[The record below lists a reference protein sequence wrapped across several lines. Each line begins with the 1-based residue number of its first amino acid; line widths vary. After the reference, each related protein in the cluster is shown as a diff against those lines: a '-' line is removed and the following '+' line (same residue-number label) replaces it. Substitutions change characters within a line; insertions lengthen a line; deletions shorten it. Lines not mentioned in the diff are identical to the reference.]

1 MEKGE
6 LHSVCQ
12 GFPGAAQG
20 GGCGGS
26 ALQAENQPL
35 QDEGNIAHPGA
46 LPRSDPKATPTLL
59 TSLFML
65 YRAVVYT
72 KEAISIF
79 LVKNKYFRFLCGPR
93 QKVSTD
99 NLVHLYQDS
108 LPS

>member
-1 MEKGE
+1 MSVRVSLVQPKGE
-6 LHSVCQ
+6 DVV
-12 GFPGAAQG
+12 
-20 GGCGGS
+20 
-26 ALQAENQPL
+26 ALLSRQKTSHFKTKVT
-35 QDEGNIAHPGA
+35 AHPGA

-93 QKVSTD
+93 QKEFLQITWSTYTRILSHHD
-99 NLVHLYQDS
+99 RMA
-108 LPS
+108 P